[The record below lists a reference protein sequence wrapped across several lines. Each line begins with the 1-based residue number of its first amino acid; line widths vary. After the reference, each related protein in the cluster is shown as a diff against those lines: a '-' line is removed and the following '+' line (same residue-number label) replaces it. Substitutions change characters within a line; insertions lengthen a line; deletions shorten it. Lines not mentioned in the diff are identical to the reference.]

1 MSEQLSNNEKRERLY
16 EIIKKNDTAMM
27 TTLSEGKL
35 VSRPMSYQEAEE
47 DGNLWFIT
55 KRDTE
60 KADELLEDNRV
71 NVSFSKEGYVSIS
84 GTGQLVDDLEL
95 KKKYWNKAMDAF
107 LKTTYD
113 DPNVVLIKVEAESA
127 EYWGTDQTTK
137 TIIQGLKRLVN
148 ADNKEDSK
156 MNQTLDL

>member
-60 KADELLEDNRV
+60 KADELL
-71 NVSFSKEGYVSIS
+71 
-84 GTGQLVDDLEL
+84 
-95 KKKYWNKAMDAF
+95 
-107 LKTTYD
+107 
-113 DPNVVLIKVEAESA
+113 
-127 EYWGTDQTTK
+127 
-137 TIIQGLKRLVN
+137 
-148 ADNKEDSK
+148 
-156 MNQTLDL
+156 